1 MSAGGTNVDTDF
13 ETYEKRFSDVIHWVE
28 RRWKELK
35 IKSTIEGGNWQQ
47 KGHNRKFSPFL
58 FSFCLHFEIAAL
70 LVLRLHKNLMRI
82 FLWQGNHDRNL
93 NRLKSA
99 T

>member
-35 IKSTIEGGNWQQ
+35 IKSTVEGGNW
-47 KGHNRKFSPFL
+47 
-58 FSFCLHFEIAAL
+58 
-70 LVLRLHKNLMRI
+70 
-82 FLWQGNHDRNL
+82 
-93 NRLKSA
+93 
-99 T
+99 